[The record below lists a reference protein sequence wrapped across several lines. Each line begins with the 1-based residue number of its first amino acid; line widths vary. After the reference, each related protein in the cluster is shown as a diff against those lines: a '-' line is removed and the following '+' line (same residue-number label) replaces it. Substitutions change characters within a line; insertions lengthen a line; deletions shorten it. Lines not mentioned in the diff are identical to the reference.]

1 MHLEVKKFLKERKLF
16 LKKSKK
22 LTLATSL
29 VGLIAGLL
37 SFLATILPAYEVS
50 GVINGVIALS
60 WYYVIAFD
68 NRIFLNVLDTISFL
82 TIIVNIANFFVIV
95 SSIVSITLTLREK
108 GNSLVFELPFSSSLV
123 YMMYLGLLLGIFRVM
138 SREVLSLAG
147 VYSEVTSAGLLFSG
161 RAHIHETLFSK
172 ILFPII
178 PLPLIVGFTYL
189 TLSSIL
195 MIQYLKFSS

>member
-1 MHLEVKKFLKERKLF
+1 MKERKLF

>member
-1 MHLEVKKFLKERKLF
+1 MYLEVKKFLKERKLF

>member
-1 MHLEVKKFLKERKLF
+1 MCLEVRKFLRERKLF
-16 LKKSKK
+16 SKKSKR
-22 LTLATSL
+22 LTLLASL
-29 VGLIAGLL
+29 VGLIAGFL

-50 GVINGVIALS
+50 GVIRGIFALS
-60 WYYVIAFD
+60 WYYVVAFN

-82 TIIVNIANFFVIV
+82 TVIVNVANFFVIA
-95 SSIVSITLTLREK
+95 SSILAIVLTLK
-108 GNSLVFELPFSSSLV
+108 GKENGLIFELLFSSSLV
-123 YMMYLGLLLGIFRVM
+123 YIMYSGLLLGIFRVM

-195 MIQYLKFSS
+195 MIRYLKFSS